1 MKRMFLMMAIA
12 IATTLQVSAQERKA
26 WAVERMIYCEYSGSA

>member
-12 IATTLQVSAQERKA
+12 FATTLQVSAQESKYPLKRNTNIRSKN
-26 WAVERMIYCEYSGSA
+26 II